1 MASNIAPVS
10 EEQIT
15 SSGRQHQLS
24 RSPSTLRYYA
34 LQSTVSLTPSDD
46 SSGNLQTTGSF
57 HADLSLGAGGT
68 DMVK

>member
-34 LQSTVSLTPSDD
+34 LQSTVSLTPSDE
-46 SSGNLQTTGSF
+46 SSGNPQTGSF